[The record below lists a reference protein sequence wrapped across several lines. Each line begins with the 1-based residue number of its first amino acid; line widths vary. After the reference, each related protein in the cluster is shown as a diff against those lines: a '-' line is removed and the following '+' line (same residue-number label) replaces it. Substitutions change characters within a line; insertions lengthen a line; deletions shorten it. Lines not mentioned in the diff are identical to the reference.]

1 MPFKFIREESINQT
15 REVVDKNLSRYQPL
29 NYNRFMWWRT
39 HTDNVKPLGKR
50 ALLKDRIING
60 DFNESS
66 YFMQAQLALHQ
77 AKDKVNLNKHNHSDQ
92 LEILSVDLARYK
104 RLMSDYDKEDNER
117 LEALFKAFTN
127 HFTITR
133 NELIEELCNW
143 SGDLLSYYT
152 HCTKFKGETPL
163 SARKSKRGRPRKK

>member
-1 MPFKFIREESINQT
+1 MPFNFIREEAISQS
-15 REVVDKNLSRYQPL
+15 REVVNKNLSRYQPL

-66 YFMQAQLALHQ
+66 YFMQAQLALYQ
-77 AKDKVNLNKHNHSDQ
+77 AKDKVNLNKHNYSDQ

-104 RLMSDYDKEDNER
+104 RLMSDYNKEANER
-117 LEALFKAFTN
+117 LEALYEAFTSY
-127 HFTITR
+127 FKITR
-133 NELIEELCNW
+133 SELIEELCNW

-152 HCTKFKGETPL
+152 YCTKFKYETPL
-163 SARKSKRGRPRKK
+163 SVRKSKRGRPRKK

>member
-1 MPFKFIREESINQT
+1 MPFKFIREESISQS
-15 REVVDKNLSRYQPL
+15 REVVDKHLSRYQPI

-66 YFMQAQLALHQ
+66 YFMQAQLALYQ
-77 AKDKVNLNKHNHSDQ
+77 AKDKVNLNKHNYSDQ
-92 LEILSVDLARYK
+92 LDILSVDLARYK
-104 RLMSDYDKEDNER
+104 RLMSDYNKEDNER
-117 LEALFKAFTN
+117 LEALYEAFTSY
-127 HFTITR
+127 FKITR
-133 NELIEELCNW
+133 SELIEELCNW

-152 HCTKFKGETPL
+152 YCTKFKYETPL
-163 SARKSKRGRPRKK
+163 SVRKSKRGRPRKK

>member
-1 MPFKFIREESINQT
+1 MPFKFIREESISQS
-15 REVVDKNLSRYQPL
+15 REVVDKHLSRYQPL

-66 YFMQAQLALHQ
+66 YFMQAQLALYQ
-77 AKDKVNLNKHNHSDQ
+77 AKDKVNLNKHNYSDQ
-92 LEILSVDLARYK
+92 LDILSVDLARYK
-104 RLMSDYDKEDNER
+104 RLISDYDKEDNER
-117 LEALFKAFTN
+117 LEALYEAFTSY
-127 HFTITR
+127 FKITR
-133 NELIEELCNW
+133 SELIEELCNW

-152 HCTKFKGETPL
+152 YCTKFKYETPL
-163 SARKSKRGRPRKK
+163 SVRKSKRGRPRKK